1 MVKHTKGFKGLSKKV
16 LSAILA
22 ASMIMTSSSFVMAAE
37 PTEEPVPVESATG
50 RSVQNITAADVSI
63 EGEASLEFNGKEQRP
78 EVTVKSE
85 SVKDGNFT
93 VTYGG
98 DWTNATVNATEK
110 PYVLVTF
117 QGEWAGTEQIKR
129 EVSIAPV
136 DLQTAEVNVD
146 LSADSYEYNGQ
157 NQVPEISS
165 ATIKLGSGDEAY
177 TYTLQSDDY
186 EVLTKASSND
196 LSDAIDVDTYTIILN
211 GKGNFNGQA
220 ASSSYDIIPTAMTSD
235 LVSVTT
241 KEVPYG
247 TPREQLRNYVQV
259 KDINKDE
266 ELVPGDD
273 YYIEAEA
280 DDLNELGTH
289 TLTITPGSGSV
300 NFDRGEIE
308 VQYTVVQSESF
319 ASILSDAGY
328 EETYTTSEDNNV
340 YENAVKDIKQDIQD
354 AGVKANEY
362 EIVTEEADWKD
373 AGKYE
378 IIVRGLQIY
387 EGQEVSIPVVI
398 NPASIV
404 ADDVEAFQS
413 VHPTSG
419 DLADPTVVIT
429 VKGETLVEGTDYTY
443 EIKKQ
448 GGKTVAVI
456 TGIGNYTTATD
467 AGQKTVEAD
476 VTVQSKGDKMSL
488 MDASIS
494 AEVIKDNIVYDGKAV
509 TLGASDLSVTERD
522 GSRTITLKWGVD
534 YYVDEAAGSNSY
546 KDNDKPGTASVT
558 IKGMG
563 KYAGERTIEFVIAG
577 ESFADD
583 YTATMPESFKLGTTV
598 RKIKDSI
605 TVRPKEGTG
614 IYTREQ
620 VEFYQNGKKVANQGN
635 ADVLESGV
643 YTARISA
650 AETKYTGTYIEL
662 TFTVLGEDVSA
673 DMKVAEIADQV
684 YTGAQITPSVVVTSK
699 DGKTTYKAGEDY
711 EVVYGENVQAG
722 NNAGSVTV
730 NMIGEYS
737 GSTTAYFNITKADQ
751 TITMTN
757 PLQERDLANGT
768 RTTTSKNCTLKL
780 GFGVPDTMNLSYES
794 SDKSVATVDN
804 GVITY
809 QGVGECT
816 ITVTANETNN
826 CKAVSLPITVKVGKV
841 GTPTFTPSVTSKTA
855 AKSITVT
862 SSTVRGADGFEVEYS
877 IRPDWW
883 RSTTVDFENTG
894 SKLYRQTI
902 KTYHSNKKYYI
913 RVRAYQ
919 VVDGAKVYS
928 DWSPAKT
935 ATTK

>member
-37 PTEEPVPVESATG
+37 PTEEPVVAESAIG
-50 RSVQNITAADVSI
+50 RANKNFGKNDVI
-63 EGEASLEFNGKEQRP
+63 VNGGATLQFNGKEQRP
-78 EVTVKSE
+78 EVTIEGQTVE
-85 SVKDGNFT
+85 EGNFT
-93 VTYGG
+93 VAYEG
-98 DWTNATVNATEK
+98 DWTNATVNATEQ
-110 PYVLVTF
+110 PYVVVTF
-117 QGEWAGTEQIKR
+117 QGEWAQTPQVRKPVTIDTVNISSA
-129 EVSIAPV
+129 EVSV
-136 DLQTAEVNVD
+136 DNA
-146 LSADSYEYNGQ
+146 ADAYEYNGQ
-157 NQVPEISS
+157 KQVPEVS
-165 ATIKLGSGDEAY
+165 ATIELGSGDEAY
-177 TYTLQSDDY
+177 TYTLQSGDY
-186 EVLTKASSND
+186 EVVTTKED
-196 LSDAIDVDTYTIILN
+196 TPTDAIDADTYGVTLN
-211 GKGNFNGQA
+211 GKGNFSGSNESD
-220 ASSSYDIIPTAMTSD
+220 ASYEILPTAMTNE

-241 KEVPYG
+241 KEIPYG
-247 TPREQLRNYVQV
+247 TPRKELRNYVEV
-259 KDINKDE
+259 KDINQDKVLEPGVDYT
-266 ELVPGDD
+266 LVAEDD
-273 YYIEAEA
+273 KE
-280 DDLNELGTH
+280 DFNELGTY
-289 TLTITPGSGSV
+289 TLTVKPYKSA
-300 NFDRGEIE
+300 NFNRGEIE
-308 VQYTVVQSESF
+308 AQYTVVQSASL
-319 ASILSDAGY
+319 ASILSDVRCDL
-328 EETYTTSEDNNV
+328 TYTNDEEVNV
-340 YENAVKDIKQDIQD
+340 YEKAVTEIKEQIAALKIKDT
-354 AGVKANEY
+354 EY

-373 AGKYE
+373 AGEYA
-378 IIVRGLQIY
+378 ITIRGLQIY

-398 NPASIV
+398 KPYLIKDA
-404 ADDVEAFQS
+404 DVEAFQS
-413 VHPTSG
+413 EHPTSG
-419 DLADPTVVIT
+419 DLADPTVVIKYNDKVLT
-429 VKGETLVEGTDYTY
+429 EGTDYTY
-443 EIKKQ
+443 EIEKQ
-448 GGKTVAVI
+448 GSKTVAVI
-456 TGIGNYTTATD
+456 TGIGNYTTATNE
-467 AGQKTVEAD
+467 GQKTLEKE
-476 VTVQSKGDKMSL
+476 VTVKKDEPMDL

-494 AEVIKDNIVYDGKAV
+494 AEVIKENIVYAGKDI

-522 GSRTITLKWGVD
+522 GSRTITLEWGKD
-534 YYVDEAAGSNSY
+534 YTIDADAYPY
-546 KDNDKPGTASVT
+546 KDNDKPGTATVT
-558 IKGMG
+558 IVGMG
-563 KYAGERTIEFVIAG
+563 DYTGTRTIEFVIAG

-583 YTATMPESFKLGTTV
+583 YTATMPESFKLGTNV
-598 RKIKDSI
+598 QKVKDSI
-605 TVRPKEGTG
+605 TVRPNTGTG
-614 IYTREQ
+614 IYTREV
-620 VEFYQNGKKVANQGN
+620 VELYQNGKKVEKQNPT
-635 ADVLESGV
+635 DVLASGV
-643 YTARISA
+643 YTARISPS
-650 AETKYTGTYIEL
+650 ESDKKYAGTYIEL
-662 TFTVLGEDVSA
+662 TFTVLGEDVSD

-684 YTGAQITPSVVVTSK
+684 YTGSQITPSVTVTSE

-730 NMIGEYS
+730 NMIGKYS
-737 GSTTAYFNITKADQ
+737 GSTTVYFDITKADQ

-780 GFGVPDTMNLSYES
+780 GFGVTDTMNLSYES
-794 SDKSVATVDN
+794 SDKSVATVNN

-928 DWSPAKT
+928 DWSSAC
-935 ATTK
+935 ASGR